1 MSLDPIQQLVERQ
14 AIVDVIYAYC
24 RNVDLVNAAEV
35 AECFTDDC
43 TVDYG
48 PGMGTVTRGKDNVR
62 DRLGAGLHRFAA
74 TSHHVSNIEVVFDS
88 DDSART
94 ITYLYAWH
102 RFADH
107 KPDAHLWAQY
117 HDRFSKVQGRW
128 LIADRVLKVA
138 GQEAFDIPWYPIGRQ
153 EK

>member
-1 MSLDPIQQLVERQ
+1 MSLDPIQLLVERQ

-35 AECFTDDC
+35 AACFTDDC

-62 DRLGAGLHRFAA
+62 DRLGAGLRRFAA

-102 RFADH
+102 RFADQ

>member
-1 MSLDPIQQLVERQ
+1 MSLDQIQQLVERQ
-14 AIVDVIYAYC
+14 AIVDVIHSYC
-24 RNVDLVNAAEV
+24 RNVDVVNAAEV

-48 PGMGTVTRGKDNVR
+48 PGMGTITRGKGNVR
-62 DRLGAGLHRFAA
+62 ERLGAGLHRFAA
-74 TSHHVSNIEVVFDS
+74 TSHHVSNIEVSFES
-88 DDSART
+88 ETSART

-102 RFADH
+102 RFPGDQ
-107 KPDAHLWAQY
+107 PDAHLWAQY
-117 HDRFSKVQGRW
+117 HDRFVKVNGRW
-128 LIADRVLKVA
+128 LIAERVLKVA

>member
-1 MSLDPIQQLVERQ
+1 MSLDPIQLLVERQ

-35 AECFTDDC
+35 AACFTDDC

-62 DRLGAGLHRFAA
+62 DRLGDGLHRFAA

-102 RFADH
+102 RFADQ

>member
-1 MSLDPIQQLVERQ
+1 MSLDQIQQLVERQ
-14 AIVDVIYAYC
+14 AIVDVIHSYC
-24 RNVDLVNAAEV
+24 RNVDVVNAAEV

-62 DRLGAGLHRFAA
+62 ERLGAGLHRFAA
-74 TSHHVSNIEVVFDS
+74 TSHHVSNIEVSFES
-88 DDSART
+88 ETSART

-102 RFADH
+102 RFPGDQ
-107 KPDAHLWAQY
+107 PDAHLWAQY
-117 HDRFSKVQGRW
+117 HDRFVKVNGRW
-128 LIADRVLKVA
+128 LIAERVLKVA

>member
-1 MSLDPIQQLVERQ
+1 MSLDPLQQLVERQ

-24 RNVDLVNAAEV
+24 RSVDLVNAEAV
-35 AECFTDDC
+35 AECFADDC

-48 PGMGTVTRGKDNVR
+48 PGMGTVTRGKENVR

-74 TSHHVSNIEVVFDS
+74 TSHHVSNIEVTFDS
-88 DDSART
+88 VDSANT

-102 RFADH
+102 RFADG

-117 HDRFSKVQGRW
+117 HDRFAKVAGRW

>member
-1 MSLDPIQQLVERQ
+1 
-14 AIVDVIYAYC
+14 
-24 RNVDLVNAAEV
+24 
-35 AECFTDDC
+35 
-43 TVDYG
+43 
-48 PGMGTVTRGKDNVR
+48 MGTVTRGKDNVR

-102 RFADH
+102 RFADQ